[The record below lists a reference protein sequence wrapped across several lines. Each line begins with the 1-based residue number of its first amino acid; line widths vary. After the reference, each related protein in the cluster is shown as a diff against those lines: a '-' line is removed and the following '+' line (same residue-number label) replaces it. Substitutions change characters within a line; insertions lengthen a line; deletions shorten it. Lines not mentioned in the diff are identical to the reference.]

1 MLRLTYR
8 LGGKMDFRCE
18 KEIRTDVCIIGTGGT
33 GLRAA
38 IEAKRHGVE
47 VLLVDKVVIG
57 TNNNTRYSGGGLKAA
72 LPGILSSAYTKIF
85 DSPREHFEA
94 ALIHGEYLND
104 QELIET
110 LCYDA
115 PARVLELKDFQV
127 EHFRD
132 MYLKVPYPHG
142 TGIVKPL
149 VETVKRMGV
158 KTKPGFV
165 AVELIV
171 RNGTVKG
178 VWGFE
183 IYSGNWTTVYAK
195 SVVLATGGAAE
206 IFERNDTTAN
216 TTGDGY
222 ALAYR
227 AGATLRDMEI
237 IQFEPYI
244 QAEPDL
250 PMMDRHECEAEF
262 YGILRNKDGEDF
274 LKNYMPPSKDEL
286 NAFHKQFGAHL
297 TDIRERVARA
307 MAMEVH
313 EGRGD
318 QGSVLFDL
326 THVPDEKWDADLASQ
341 YTRKVLLRGFDV
353 HKKPIHVFPGAIC
366 TLGGVLI
373 NPSTETEIKGLF
385 AAGEVAGGVHG
396 AARLGGDALAETI
409 VYGARAGKGAALHA
423 LSTAA
428 TKVLPR
434 GKRIKTSVETILTN
448 PPNAAGKPQ
457 MVKQLIKSVMWR
469 NAGLLRSEKGLVT
482 ALQEI
487 EQIQRENIPSLFAQS
502 YRDLREAVEV
512 QNMAL
517 VAEMVT
523 RSALMRQESR
533 GAHYRLD
540 RPYRDDRNW
549 LNNIF
554 LYENRGGMGFRKE
567 PIRLLKV
574 KPQKISKFGL
584 EVRG

>member
-1 MLRLTYR
+1 MR
-8 LGGKMDFRCE
+8 FRFE
-18 KEIRTDVCIIGTGGT
+18 KEVHTDVCIVGTGGA

-38 IEAKRHGVE
+38 IEARRHGVE

-57 TNNNTRYSGGGLKAA
+57 TNNNTRYSGGGFKAA

-85 DSPREHFEA
+85 DSPHEHFEA

-104 QELIET
+104 QELVET

-115 PARVLELKDFQV
+115 PARILELKDFDV

-132 MYLKVPYPHG
+132 LYLKIPYPHG

-149 VETVKRMGV
+149 VGTVKKMGV

-165 AVELIV
+165 VVELIV
-171 RNGTVKG
+171 RNGRIRG
-178 VWGFE
+178 LWGFE

-195 SVVLATGGAAE
+195 SVVLATGGAGE

-237 IQFEPYI
+237 VQFEPYV
-244 QAEPDL
+244 QAEPGL

-274 LKNYMPPSKDEL
+274 LKNYMPPSKEEL
-286 NAFHKQFGAHL
+286 DAFHKQFGAHL

-307 MAMEVH
+307 MALEVH
-313 EGRGD
+313 SGRGD
-318 QGSVLFDL
+318 QGAILFDL
-326 THVPDEKWDADLASQ
+326 THVPDEKWKADLASQ
-341 YTRKVLLRGFDV
+341 YTRKALLRGFDIRR
-353 HKKPIHVFPGAIC
+353 KPVHVFPGAIC
-366 TLGGVLI
+366 TLGGIRI
-373 NPSTETEIKGLF
+373 NCSTETGIRGLF

-396 AARLGGDALAETI
+396 AARLGGDALVETI
-409 VYGARAGKGAALHA
+409 VYGARAGKAAALHA
-423 LSTAA
+423 VSTS
-428 TKVLPR
+428 LPTSLPE
-434 GKRIKTSVETILTN
+434 GKRTKMDLEVVLAN
-448 PPNAAGKPQ
+448 PPNDSGAPQ
-457 MVKQLIKSVMWR
+457 KIKNRIKSIMWQKV
-469 NAGLLRSEKGLVT
+469 GLLRDEKGLRQ
-482 ALQEI
+482 ALNGLQR
-487 EQIQRENIPSLFAQS
+487 IQKEMLPHLFARTF
-502 YRDLREAVEV
+502 RDLREAVEV
-512 QNMAL
+512 RNMVL

-523 RSALMRQESR
+523 RSALMREESR

-540 RPYRDDRNW
+540 RSYRDDRNW
-549 LNNIF
+549 LQNLF
-554 LYENRGGMGFRKE
+554 LSEKSGRMSLKRE
-567 PIRLLKV
+567 PIKLLKM

>member
-1 MLRLTYR
+1 MMR
-8 LGGKMDFRCE
+8 FRSE
-18 KEIRTDVCIIGTGGT
+18 KEIRTDVCIVGSGGA

-38 IEAKRHGVE
+38 VEARRYGVQ
-47 VLLVDKVVIG
+47 VLLMDKVVIG
-57 TNNNTRYSGGGLKAA
+57 TNNNTRYSGGGIKAA

-94 ALIHGEYLND
+94 ALVHGEYLND

-115 PARVLELKDFQV
+115 PARVLELQDFQV

-142 TGIVKPL
+142 TGLVKPL
-149 VETVKRMGV
+149 IETIKRMGV

-171 RNGTVKG
+171 RNGMVKG
-178 VWGFE
+178 LRGFE
-183 IYSGNWTTVYAK
+183 IYSGNWTTVFAK
-195 SVVLATGGAAE
+195 SVVLATGGAGE

-222 ALAYR
+222 AVAYR
-227 AGATLRDMEI
+227 AGASLRDMEI
-237 IQFEPYI
+237 VQFEPYV
-244 QAEPDL
+244 QAEPNL

-274 LKNYMPPSKDEL
+274 LKNYMPPSRKEL
-286 NAFHKQFGAHL
+286 DSFHKQFGAHL

-307 MAMEVH
+307 MAMEVYS
-313 EGRGD
+313 GRGD
-318 QGSVLFDL
+318 NGSVLFDL
-326 THVPDEKWDADLASQ
+326 THVPEEKWDADLASQ
-341 YTRKVLLRGFDV
+341 YTRKFLLRGLDV
-353 HKKPIHVFPGAIC
+353 RKQPVHVFPGAIC
-366 TLGGVLI
+366 TLGGIRI
-373 NPSTETEIKGLF
+373 NPSSETDIKGLF
-385 AAGEVAGGVHG
+385 AAGEAAGGVHG

-423 LSTAA
+423 LSTPEVR
-428 TKVLPR
+428 TLPG
-434 GKRIKTSVETILTN
+434 GKRVKTNLEAVLAN
-448 PPNAAGKPQ
+448 PPHAAGKPQ
-457 MVKQLIKSVMWR
+457 TIKQKIKSTLWQHVS
-469 NAGLLRSEKGLVT
+469 LLRSEKGLRA
-482 ALQEI
+482 ALREI
-487 EQIQRENIPSLFAQS
+487 EQIKHEHIPNLYAQS
-502 YRDLREAVEV
+502 YRDLREAVEA
-512 QNMAL
+512 QNMLL

-540 RPYRDDRNW
+540 HPYRDDRNW
-549 LNNIF
+549 LKNIF
-554 LYENRGGMGFRKE
+554 LSAEGDRMLLRKE
-567 PIRLLKV
+567 PIKLLKV
-574 KPQKISKFGL
+574 KPEKISKFGL

>member
-1 MLRLTYR
+1 MH
-8 LGGKMDFRCE
+8 FRSE
-18 KEIRTDVCIIGTGGT
+18 KEIQTDVCIVGTGGA

-38 IEAKRHGVE
+38 IEARRHGVE

-57 TNNNTRYSGGGLKAA
+57 TNNNTRYSGGGFKAA

-94 ALIHGEYLND
+94 ALTHGEYLND
-104 QELIET
+104 QELIEA

-115 PARVLELKDFQV
+115 PARVLELKDFHV

-132 MYLKVPYPHG
+132 LYLKVPYPHG

-149 VETVKRMGV
+149 VETVKKMGC

-165 AVELIV
+165 AMELIV
-171 RNGTVKG
+171 RNGAVKG
-178 VWGFE
+178 IWGFE
-183 IYSGNWTTVYAK
+183 VYTGNWISIYVK
-195 SVVLATGGAAE
+195 SVVLATGGAGE

-222 ALAYR
+222 TIAYK

-237 IQFEPYI
+237 VQFEPYV
-244 QAEPDL
+244 QAEPGL

-274 LKNYMPPSKDEL
+274 LKNYMPPSKEALD
-286 NAFHKQFGAHL
+286 AFHKQFGAHL

-307 MAMEVH
+307 MALEVYA
-313 EGRGD
+313 GRGD
-318 QGSVLFDL
+318 QGAVLFDL
-326 THVPDEKWDADLASQ
+326 THVPDEKWEADLASR

-353 HKKPIHVFPGAIC
+353 HQKHVHVFPGAIC
-366 TLGGVLI
+366 TLGGIRI
-373 NPSTETEIKGLF
+373 NARTETDIKGLF

-409 VYGARAGKGAALHA
+409 VFGARAGKAAALHA
-423 LSTAA
+423 LSTS
-428 TKVLPR
+428 LPTSLPK
-434 GKRIKTSVETILTN
+434 GKRIKVELETILAN
-448 PPNAAGKPQ
+448 PPNATGKPQ
-457 MVKQLIKSVMWR
+457 KIKNRIKSIMWQKV
-469 NAGLLRSEKGLVT
+469 GLLRNEEELRQ

-487 EQIQRENIPSLFAQS
+487 QKIQAEEIPLLFARS
-502 YRDLREAVEV
+502 YRDLKEAVEA

-517 VAEMVT
+517 VSEMVT

-549 LNNIF
+549 LKNIF
-554 LYENRGGMGFRKE
+554 LSEKSGRMSLKKE
-567 PIRLLKV
+567 PIKLLKM